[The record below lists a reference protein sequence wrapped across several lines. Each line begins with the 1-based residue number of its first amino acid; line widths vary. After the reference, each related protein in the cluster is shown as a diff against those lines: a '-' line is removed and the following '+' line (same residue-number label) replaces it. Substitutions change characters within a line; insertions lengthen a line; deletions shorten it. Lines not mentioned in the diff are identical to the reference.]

1 MEGTHTMDAACIK
14 TMGTRCSACGRLV
27 EKSVGRLPGV
37 VAVESDPRRGLT
49 SVVFDPQLIGESEI
63 GRPTFK

>member
-14 TMGTRCSACGRLV
+14 TMGMRCSACGRLV
-27 EKSVGRLPGV
+27 EKSVGRLSGV